1 MSFREPGKGRRSLS
15 LKKAITLDDKELPPD
30 SIILEKT
37 TVGKINYITD
47 REKYLK
53 IKERVKHEVISEL
66 PLDSEEI
73 KIREE
78 NIKKAWIASRIEF
91 TFDIGYTK
99 AKAVIGKK
107 KIKIKIKPLTE
118 EQVRRITNAEKV
130 EKIQDG
136 WKCIRTDDK
145 NEYELILN
153 KVGIVKNEIKRLKR
167 IVALELVKGL
177 GNILN
182 VKEGVDNYLITL
194 DNGIEVKECNV
205 KDINNIQCKVIG
217 IGSKASLE
225 VAEKDF
231 TSFMYSR
238 PISYRITY
246 NNGWKVVMLGSTGK
260 CEYEISLDGKFNV
273 NREINE
279 NYCKVWLARKFAV
292 YVVKRYESELIGMGS
307 DGNFDYTFIWDLSGN
322 LKQSI
327 KKINKDYAVKLV
339 KLRLGI
345 DGTVRT
351 LEVNDGVKVDIL
363 SGNVHYLAKVDNE
376 GRVIASL
383 NVVEISGFIRQNNVV
398 DWGYNSISKLP
409 IVKLD
414 EGNKYAYYVIVDND
428 IRKAGEEGKG
438 TFSKLASKF
447 KKTIDPK
454 LRIDT
459 KEVMDLI

>member
-1 MSFREPGKGRRSLS
+1 
-15 LKKAITLDDKELPPD
+15 
-30 SIILEKT
+30 
-37 TVGKINYITD
+37 
-47 REKYLK
+47 
-53 IKERVKHEVISEL
+53 
-66 PLDSEEI
+66 
-73 KIREE
+73 
-78 NIKKAWIASRIEF
+78 
-91 TFDIGYTK
+91 
-99 AKAVIGKK
+99 
-107 KIKIKIKPLTE
+107 
-118 EQVRRITNAEKV
+118 
-130 EKIQDG
+130 
-136 WKCIRTDDK
+136 
-145 NEYELILN
+145 
-153 KVGIVKNEIKRLKR
+153 
-167 IVALELVKGL
+167 
-177 GNILN
+177 
-182 VKEGVDNYLITL
+182 
-194 DNGIEVKECNV
+194 
-205 KDINNIQCKVIG
+205 
-217 IGSKASLE
+217 
-225 VAEKDF
+225 
-231 TSFMYSR
+231 
-238 PISYRITY
+238 
-246 NNGWKVVMLGSTGK
+246 
-260 CEYEISLDGKFNV
+260 
-273 NREINE
+273 
-279 NYCKVWLARKFAV
+279 
-292 YVVKRYESELIGMGS
+292 MGS

-363 SGNVHYLAKVDNE
+363 SGNVHYLAKADNE

-454 LRIDT
+454 FRIDT